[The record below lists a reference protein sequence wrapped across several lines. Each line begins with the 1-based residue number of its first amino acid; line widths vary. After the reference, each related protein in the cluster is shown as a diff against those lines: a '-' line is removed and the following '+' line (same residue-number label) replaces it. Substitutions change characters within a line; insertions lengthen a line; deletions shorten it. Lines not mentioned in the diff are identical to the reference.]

1 MKVRILPSALPRH
14 VIVSTSVAIDRA
26 VEEGATAGD
35 GAAPAVDDDDDDAA
49 DAAIGWRC
57 WK

>member
-1 MKVRILPSALPRH
+1 LPRQ

-26 VEEGATAGD
+26 VEEAPRPGT

-49 DAAIGWRC
+49 DAAIG
-57 WK
+57 